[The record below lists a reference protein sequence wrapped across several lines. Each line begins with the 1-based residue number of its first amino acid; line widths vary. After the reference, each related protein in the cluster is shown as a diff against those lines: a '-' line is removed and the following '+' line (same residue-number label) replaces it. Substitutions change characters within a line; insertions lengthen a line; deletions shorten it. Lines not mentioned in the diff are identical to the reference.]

1 MKRRTVLAA
10 TLIALAS
17 VIPSGRQALAGDVP
31 VIAAASGVQP
41 ALEEIAAEFEA
52 ATARQVSL
60 AFGSS
65 GNLTR
70 QIRQGAPFQLFLSA
84 DEGFPLAL
92 ADDGFTRDR
101 GVVYATGR
109 LALVVPRGSP
119 LAADGTLDDLR
130 AALADGRVARFA
142 IASPVHAPYGIA
154 ARQALARAGLWEA
167 IEPKLIYGENI
178 AQAAQFAVSGS
189 AEGGIVAWSLAGT
202 PKLAA
207 ISDAAP
213 IPEGLHAPLRHRMVL
228 LTGAGDTA
236 EAFHDWLRGAE
247 ARAIFDRHGFTMPA
261 DPS

>member
-17 VIPSGRQALAGDVP
+17 VIPAGRQARAGDVP

-92 ADDGFTRDR
+92 AGEGFARDR

-109 LALVVPRGSP
+109 LALVVPHGSP
-119 LAADGTLDDLR
+119 LAADGTLEDLR
-130 AALADGRVARFA
+130 AALAEGRVSRFA
-142 IASPVHAPYGIA
+142 IASPIHAPYGIA
-154 ARQALARAGLWEA
+154 ARQALENAGLWAA
-167 IEPKLIYGENI
+167 IKPRLVYGENI

-189 AEGGIVAWSLAGT
+189 AEGGIIAGSLAGT

-207 ISDAAP
+207 ISDVAP
-213 IPEGLHAPLRHRMVL
+213 IPDATHAPLRHRMVL
-228 LTGAGDTA
+228 LTGAGETA
-236 EAFHDWLRGAE
+236 EAFHDWLRGPE
-247 ARAIFDRHGFTMPA
+247 ARAIFERHGFRVPV